1 MAGTYPTT
9 PEFQAVNLKST
20 HNNLKSTTISG
31 RVQVRT
37 IGGQKWEFSAK
48 YNPMTRAE
56 FQPVFAFVTSQQ
68 GSLGTFTIVPPVVG
82 STSGTA
88 TGTALVNGATGVGA
102 TSVPVDGFTG
112 TIKAGDFIKF
122 ASHDKV
128 YMVTADLTGAGTLNI
143 QPALVAAV
151 ADDNQITYNNVPFTV
166 RLENDVQQWAL
177 SGYDR
182 YNFEIDFVEVL

>member
-9 PEFQAVNLKST
+9 PEFQAVGLKST

-31 RVQVRT
+31 RTQVRT

-68 GSLGTFTIVPPVVG
+68 GSLGTFAIVPPVIG

-88 TGTALVNGATGVGA
+88 TGTALVNGSAGVG
-102 TSVPVDGFTG
+102 TSSVPVDGFTG

-122 ASHDKV
+122 AHTKV
-128 YMVTADLTGAGTLNI
+128 YMVTADIDGAGNI
-143 QPALVAAV
+143 SIEPALSAAV
-151 ADDNQITYNNVPFTV
+151 ADNESMAYVDVAFTM
-166 RLENDVQQWAL
+166 RLRNDVQQFGL
-177 SGYDR
+177 TQ
-182 YNFEIDFVEVL
+182 FEYYTYEVDMEEVL

>member
-9 PEFQAVNLKST
+9 PEFQAVNLKSI
-20 HNNLKSTTISG
+20 HNNIKSTTISG
-31 RVQVRT
+31 RTQVRT

-56 FQPVFAFVTSQQ
+56 FQPVFAFITSQQ
-68 GSLGTFTIVPPVVG
+68 GSLGTFTVVPPVIG

-88 TGTALVNGATGVGA
+88 TGTALVNGATSVGA

-122 ASHDKV
+122 QHSKV
-128 YMVTADLTGAGTLNI
+128 YMVTADRDGAGNI
-143 QPALVAAV
+143 SIEPALVAAV
-151 ADDNQITYNNVPFTV
+151 SDNDEMVYTNVAFTM
-166 RLENDVQQWAL
+166 RLRNDVQQFGL
-177 SGYDR
+177 SR
-182 YNFEIDFVEVL
+182 FEYYTYEVDMEEVL

>member
-56 FQPVFAFVTSQQ
+56 FQPVFAFVISQQ

-88 TGTALVNGATGVGA
+88 TGTALVNGATSAGA

-112 TIKAGDFIKF
+112 TIKAGDFVRF
-122 ASHDKV
+122 GHTKV
-128 YMVTADLTGAGTLNI
+128 YMVTADIDGAGDLSI
-143 QPALVAAV
+143 EPALITGVSN
-151 ADDNQITYNNVPFTV
+151 DETMTYNGVAFTM
-166 RLENDVQQWAL
+166 RLRNDVQQYGI
-177 SGYDR
+177 SQ
-182 YNFEIDFVEVL
+182 FEYYTYEVDMEEVL

>member
-1 MAGTYPTT
+1 MSGIYPST

-20 HNNLKSTTISG
+20 HNNLSSVTLSG

-37 IGGQKWEFSAK
+37 IGGQKWQFSAK

-68 GSLGTFTIVPPVVG
+68 GSLGTFTIVPPVIS

-88 TGTALVNGATGVGA
+88 TGTALVNGATAAGA

-122 ASHDKV
+122 GHSKV
-128 YMVTADLTGAGTLNI
+128 YMVTFDRTGAGNI
-143 QPALVAAV
+143 SIEPALVAPV
-151 ADDNQITYNNVPFTV
+151 INNEIMVYNNVAFTM
-166 RLENDVQQWAL
+166 RLRNDIQSFGLNQ
-177 SGYDR
+177 
-182 YNFEIDFVEVL
+182 FEYYTYEVDMEEVI

>member
-1 MAGTYPTT
+1 MSGTYPST

-20 HNNLKSTTISG
+20 HNNLSSVTLSG

-37 IGGQKWEFSAK
+37 IGGQKWQFSAK

-68 GSLGTFTIVPPVVG
+68 GSLGTFTIVPPVIS

-88 TGTALVNGATGVGA
+88 TGAALVNGATAAGA

-122 ASHDKV
+122 GHSKV
-128 YMVTADLTGAGTLNI
+128 YMVTADRTGAGNI
-143 QPALVAAV
+143 NIEPALVASV
-151 ADDNQITYNNVPFTV
+151 INNEIMVYNNVAFTM
-166 RLENDVQQWAL
+166 RLRNDIQSFGLNQ
-177 SGYDR
+177 
-182 YNFEIDFVEVL
+182 FEYYTYEVDMEEVI

>member
-1 MAGTYPTT
+1 MAGIYPTT

-88 TGTALVNGATGVGA
+88 TGTALVNGSASAGA

-112 TIKAGDFIKF
+112 TIKAGDFVRF
-122 ASHDKV
+122 GHTKV
-128 YMVTADLTGAGTLNI
+128 YMVTADIDGAGDLSI
-143 QPALVAAV
+143 EPALITGVSN
-151 ADDNQITYNNVPFTV
+151 DETMTYNGVAFTM
-166 RLENDVQQWAL
+166 RLRNDVQQYGI
-177 SGYDR
+177 SQ
-182 YNFEIDFVEVL
+182 FEYYTYEVDMEEVL